1 MFCDA
6 YLASP
11 ISHKLLPI
19 RADISGMTISFTAS
33 GNDVLFAGTVHTT
46 EKSAE
51 AAAEQA
57 AKLNDAFKRV
67 LSESNGDE
75 PDTKGGPGVDAD
87 DSQFVPMGTGK
98 QKSDDMDDAESA
110 SKKDPDNDGDDDTNA
125 KGDTDHD
132 YWTAG
137 GKQKKAL
144 PGKPLP
150 KEKSKDFNSGERKKD
165 AKAGVALPDGSFPIE
180 SVADLKNAVQAFGR
194 AKDKVAAK
202 AHIKKRAAAL
212 GSTDALPDSW

>member
-1 MFCDA
+1 
-6 YLASP
+6 
-11 ISHKLLPI
+11 
-19 RADISGMTISFTAS
+19 MTISFTAS

-57 AKLNDAFKRV
+57 AKLNVALKRV
-67 LSESNGDE
+67 ISESNGDE
-75 PDTKGGPGVDAD
+75 PDSKNGPGVNSDEG
-87 DSQFVPMGTGK
+87 QFVPFSTDPA
-98 QKSDDMDDAESA
+98 DDKASKIAKADGMDESEYA
-110 SKKDPDNDGDDDTNA
+110 SKKDPDNNGDDDSSAAT
-125 KGDTDHD
+125 DTDHD

-150 KEKSKDFNSGERKKD
+150 KKEKSKDFSQGQRKSD
-165 AKAGVALPDGSFPIE
+165 AKSGAALPDGSFPIE
-180 SVADLKNAVQAFGR
+180 SVADLKNAIQAFGR

-202 AHIKKRAAAL
+202 AHIKKRAGAL
-212 GSTDALPDSW
+212 GSANLLPDSW